1 MGGGGDGGGGG
12 GRGRGGRPP
21 KKAARGL
28 LDDSDGGEDGGGDA
42 GAPAVGRAFSDAN
55 ASWLTPKGAA
65 KPSKAAKAAKAAKGD
80 KAAAK
85 AAKPAAAA
93 AKAAK
98 PAAAAAKAARR
109 QAAEEV
115 ADDTD
120 SADDSDSAN
129 EADSAED
136 ADSADG
142 VDSADDADSAD
153 DDDDDDEGDRGED
166 DSNASSDE
174 DELPVEREARLLAAR
189 SAMEAADAD
198 AELADAAEDGEEEA
212 PFRLSLR
219 GTGAGGDADLDGG
232 LPPTREAQLARI
244 RGILSVLGDF
254 AARREAGKSR
264 SDYMDALRDTLA
276 ATFGYLPS
284 LAAKLMDIFPKTE
297 VLSFMEAQEAP
308 RPVTL
313 RTNSLRVR
321 RRELAAALIARGANV
336 DAVPWS
342 KVALVVYESPVPLG
356 ATPEYLAG
364 HYMLQ
369 AASSLMPIMALAP
382 QEKEHVLDVAAAP
395 GGKTT
400 HLSAVMRNTGVLVT
414 NDAKRERLKSLVANI
429 HRLGVK
435 NAVVSHY
442 DGRSLPALYGASFD
456 RVLLDA
462 PCSGTGIIC
471 HDPSVK
477 TSRTDADIAA
487 NAVLQKEL
495 LLAAIDCCN
504 AGSQSG
510 GVIVYSTCS
519 VMVEEN
525 EAVVAYALRKR
536 AVKVVDAGLP
546 FGVPGFTRMREAR
559 FHPSLANTRRF
570 LPHVHNL
577 DGFFVAKLR
586 KVSNDTPVQAAAKAR
601 KAAKARQ
608 RRRAVAD
615 EISDASTEEGDS
627 DDDDDDGS
635 DGDDDDDVGAA
646 AEGVADEEGSG
657 SDAEASTD
665 ESGEGSEGM
674 EESE

>member
-1 MGGGGDGGGGG
+1 MGGTGRARRKQRVKEHGTGLEPVAQLQAGGPPPKPKRFVPPQGASGLKRRRRGRGAKVRDEGPADTPAGRGATAGDDGGDGGGGG
-12 GRGRGGRPP
+12 GSEGEW
-21 KKAARGL
+21 
-28 LDDSDGGEDGGGDA
+28 GEDMKTKRKKLM
-42 GAPAVGRAFSDAN
+42 AVQPRIDFG
-55 ASWLTPKGAA
+55 
-65 KPSKAAKAAKAAKGD
+65 
-80 KAAAK
+80 
-85 AAKPAAAA
+85 
-93 AKAAK
+93 
-98 PAAAAAKAARR
+98 
-109 QAAEEV
+109 E
-115 ADDTD
+115 D
-120 SADDSDSAN
+120 S
-129 EADSAED
+129 
-136 ADSADG
+136 
-142 VDSADDADSAD
+142 
-153 DDDDDDEGDRGED
+153 GED
-166 DSNASSDE
+166 DSNDSSDDDE
-174 DELPVEREARLLAAR
+174 VPFEGGGGEASASDEEDSGEDDSNVSSDDDELPIEREARRLAAR
-189 SAMEAADAD
+189 TAKESADAD
-198 AELADAAEDGEEEA
+198 AELADAAQDGEEEA

-219 GTGAGGDADLDGG
+219 GTGGDADGELGGG

-254 AARREAGKSR
+254 SARREAGKRR
-264 SDYMDALRDTLA
+264 SDYMDALRDTLC

-284 LAAKLMDIFPKTE
+284 LAAKLMDIFPKEE

-308 RPVTL
+308 RPMTL

-369 AASSLMPIMALAP
+369 AASSLMPVMALAP
-382 QEKEHVLDVAAAP
+382 QEKEHVLEVAAAP

-400 HLSAVMRNTGVLVT
+400 HVAAVMRNTGVLVT

-435 NAVVSHY
+435 NSVVSHY
-442 DGRSLPALYGASFD
+442 DGRSLPALYGPSFD

-504 AGSQSG
+504 AGSRSG

-546 FGVPGFTRMREAR
+546 FGVPGFTRMRESR

-586 KVSNDTPVQAAAKAR
+586 KVSNDTPAEVAAKAR
-601 KAAKARQ
+601 KAAKAKE

-615 EISDASTEEGDS
+615 EISDASTEDGGS
-627 DDDDDDGS
+627 HDDDDDD
-635 DGDDDDDVGAA
+635 DDDDDADSSEA
-646 AEGVADEEGSG
+646 AEGVTDEESGG

-665 ESGEGSEGM
+665 ASGEDGSDGM
-674 EESE
+674 EESA